1 MAQYIH
7 EDLERNFKKIFGG
20 DNEQVKAKKALSV
33 INDHQFTSEY
43 DSKYTNEYKWTG
55 YGKSL

>member
-1 MAQYIH
+1 MAQYIN
-7 EDLERNFKKIFGG
+7 EDLERNFKKIFGEE
-20 DNEQVKAKKALSV
+20 EQVKAKKALSV
-33 INDHQFTSEY
+33 KSDKCTSEY